1 MAISYKD
8 SGVDVTRGYK
18 AVELMKKHVK
28 STYNSNVIGDL
39 GSFGGFYSIAGE
51 KMEEP
56 VLVAGTDGVG
66 TKLKYAFLL
75 EKHDTIGIDAESEV
89 VKGIAE
95 GCRQAGC
102 ALIGGETAEMPGF
115 YPDGE
120 YDLAGFAVGIV
131 DKKKVINGKSIK
143 AGDVLIGLKSTGV
156 HSNGYSL
163 VRKLFGDSDKAALE
177 AYDEELGASA
187 AEVLLKPTK
196 IYVKSILALIEKV
209 DVKGIA
215 HITGGGFIENIPRIL
230 PEGVGVEIEKN
241 SYEIPAVFKVMQKRA
256 GITDEQIYNTFNMGI
271 GMVVCVAPENVE
283 AAMAS
288 LKETGEDVVVIG
300 KAVAGNGVVLK

>member
-1 MAISYKD
+1 M
-8 SGVDVTRGYK
+8 
-18 AVELMKKHVK
+18 
-28 STYNSNVIGDL
+28 
-39 GSFGGFYSIAGE
+39 
-51 KMEEP
+51 
-56 VLVAGTDGVG
+56 
-66 TKLKYAFLL
+66 
-75 EKHDTIGIDAESEV
+75 
-89 VKGIAE
+89 
-95 GCRQAGC
+95 
-102 ALIGGETAEMPGF
+102 
-115 YPDGE
+115 
-120 YDLAGFAVGIV
+120 
-131 DKKKVINGKSIK
+131 
-143 AGDVLIGLKSTGV
+143 IGLKSTGV